1 MSEPHAGLG
10 LNSSEELADLY
21 ENAPFGY
28 LSTSPAGTILRVN
41 ATFSGWIGVAS
52 DDLVGK
58 RLRDLFTVP
67 GRILYETNIAPLLRL
82 QGRFEEVAL
91 DLVTAAGDKFP
102 VLINATDR
110 RSVDGEMVSLR
121 IAMAPAKDRRSYE
134 RDLKSRE
141 AAAVVRLE
149 REEET
154 AVLREQFIAVLGHDL
169 RNPLASIVAGA
180 RLLRREV
187 HNDAGLK
194 VIDLMETSVDRMA
207 GLIDDVLD
215 FARGRLGSGLTLNRQ
230 VGLLEPV
237 LRHVIGELEVDR
249 PSREIVC
256 EYDVADPISFD
267 PGRIGQLV
275 SNLVANA
282 LTHGDPKMPVRL
294 GAALR
299 GEFLELWVAN
309 DGEPIPSKA
318 MERLFQPFFRGEARA
333 SRNGLGLGLHIAS
346 EIAKAHGGVLSATSN
361 ATETRFVFIMPL
373 HQPADY

>member
-1 MSEPHAGLG
+1 MSEPHSGPDF
-10 LNSSEELADLY
+10 NSLEELADLY

-28 LSTSPAGTILRVN
+28 LSTSPAGTILKVN
-41 ATFSGWIGVAS
+41 ATFSRWIGEAPEY
-52 DDLVGK
+52 LIGN
-58 RLRDLFTVP
+58 RLRDLLTVP

-91 DLVTAAGDKFP
+91 DLRTAAGDAFP
-102 VLINATDR
+102 VLVNATDCR
-110 RSVDGEMVSLR
+110 EVNGEILSVR

-141 AAAVVRLE
+141 AAATVRLE

-169 RNPLASIVAGA
+169 RNPLASIVGAA

-187 HNDAGLK
+187 ESDKGLK
-194 VIDLMETSVDRMA
+194 VIDLMEASVDRMA

-215 FARGRLGSGLTLNRQ
+215 FARGRLGSGLTLHRT

-237 LRHVIGELEVDR
+237 LRQVVAELEAGHL
-249 PSREIVC
+249 SREIVC
-256 EYDVADPISFD
+256 DYDVNEPISFD
-267 PGRIGQLV
+267 AGRIGQLV

-282 LTHGDPKMPVRL
+282 LTHGDPKMPVQL
-294 GAALR
+294 GAALH

-309 DGEPIPSKA
+309 AGDPIPAKA
-318 MERLFQPFFRGEARA
+318 MEQPVPAVLPRRGSCKSQRTGARPAHRLRNCQG
-333 SRNGLGLGLHIAS
+333 SRWS
-346 EIAKAHGGVLSATSN
+346 SN
-361 ATETRFVFIMPL
+361 CNL
-373 HQPADY
+373 QHD